1 MTSRETQV
9 PTVAKE
15 EKAKPLPFRYQFAAG
30 AVAGISEIVARYPLD
45 VVKTRIQLQ
54 HGKSID
60 GHGYSGVLD
69 CFRKI
74 IKNEGVAR
82 LYRGITA
89 PILME
94 VPKRAIKFSSN
105 DTFAPLYQRLFNAPS
120 LTQPLAILTGASAG
134 ATESLV
140 VVPFELLK
148 IRLQDKTSASR
159 YSGLLDCLVK
169 VVRHEGPLALYNG
182 FEATLWRHI
191 VWNAGY
197 FGCIFQVRAQLP
209 QPESSQNPK
218 VQKMVN
224 DLAAGF
230 VGGVVG
236 TTFNTPL
243 DVVKSRI
250 QSVAKVEGVRAKY
263 EWAWPSLAVVA
274 REEGFM
280 ALYKGYVAKILRFG
294 PGGGVLLVVYSAV
307 LEMFENVV

>member
-1 MTSRETQV
+1 MATKAAPTS
-9 PTVAKE
+9 PLAK
-15 EKAKPLPFRYQFAAG
+15 EKAKALPFQYQFAAG
-30 AVAGISEIVARYPLD
+30 AVAGISEILVMYPLD

-54 HGKSID
+54 HGKAVD
-60 GHGYSGVLD
+60 GQGYTGVLD
-69 CFRKI
+69 CFQKI
-74 IKNEGVAR
+74 IRNEGVSR

-105 DTFAPLYQRLFNAPS
+105 DTFAPLYQRLFHSPV
-120 LTQPLAILTGASAG
+120 LTQPLAVLTGASAG
-134 ATESLV
+134 AVESLV

-209 QPESSQNPK
+209 KPEESKNAK
-218 VQKMVN
+218 LQKTVN

-236 TTFNTPL
+236 TTLNTPL

-263 EWAWPSLAVVA
+263 EWAWPSLSVVA
-274 REEGFM
+274 REEGFK

-307 LEMFENVV
+307 TEMLAKMV